1 MDYGGQNSRFS
12 GGGSGWKEAND
23 GYFTPKNILNPQFI
37 RSHDEQRRN
46 MNGPNGHHYQQNPQQ
61 NLEIE
66 PRSYQFR
73 PAENHHEMH
82 YDFHAANSQ
91 ISSSKVEPRFEYTD
105 LAAKR
110 KQQTYDSDSVGGIL
124 SDLEP
129 IDIALIIA
137 FCLLSLFGIIGLLYL
152 YL

>member
-12 GGGSGWKEAND
+12 GGGSGWKDAND

-46 MNGPNGHHYQQNPQQ
+46 MNGHHQQNPQH
-61 NLEIE
+61 NLEME
-66 PRSYQFR
+66 PRTYQFR
-73 PAENHHEMH
+73 SAENHHEMH

-91 ISSSKVEPRFEYTD
+91 ISSPKVEPRFEYTD
-105 LAAKR
+105 LVAKR
-110 KQQTYDSDSVGGIL
+110 KQQTCDSDSVGGIL

>member
-1 MDYGGQNSRFS
+1 M
-12 GGGSGWKEAND
+12 
-23 GYFTPKNILNPQFI
+23 
-37 RSHDEQRRN
+37 
-46 MNGPNGHHYQQNPQQ
+46 
-61 NLEIE
+61 E
-66 PRSYQFR
+66 PRTYQFR
-73 PAENHHEMH
+73 SAENHHEMH

-91 ISSSKVEPRFEYTD
+91 ISSPKVEPRFEYTD
-105 LAAKR
+105 LVAKR
-110 KQQTYDSDSVGGIL
+110 KQQTCDSDSVGGIL

>member
-1 MDYGGQNSRFS
+1 
-12 GGGSGWKEAND
+12 
-23 GYFTPKNILNPQFI
+23 
-37 RSHDEQRRN
+37 
-46 MNGPNGHHYQQNPQQ
+46 
-61 NLEIE
+61 
-66 PRSYQFR
+66 
-73 PAENHHEMH
+73 MH

-91 ISSSKVEPRFEYTD
+91 VSSPKVEPRFEYAD
-105 LAAKR
+105 LVAKR
-110 KQQTYDSDSVGGIL
+110 KYGIKKNVVIFQKLSIFRQQTYDADSVGGIL

>member
-1 MDYGGQNSRFS
+1 M
-12 GGGSGWKEAND
+12 
-23 GYFTPKNILNPQFI
+23 
-37 RSHDEQRRN
+37 
-46 MNGPNGHHYQQNPQQ
+46 NGHHQQNPQH
-61 NLEIE
+61 NLEME
-66 PRSYQFR
+66 PRTYQFR
-73 PAENHHEMH
+73 SAENHHEMH

-91 ISSSKVEPRFEYTD
+91 ISSPKVEPRFEYTD
-105 LAAKR
+105 LVAKR
-110 KQQTYDSDSVGGIL
+110 KYGIFTNFVFQKFPIFRQQTCDSDSVGGIL